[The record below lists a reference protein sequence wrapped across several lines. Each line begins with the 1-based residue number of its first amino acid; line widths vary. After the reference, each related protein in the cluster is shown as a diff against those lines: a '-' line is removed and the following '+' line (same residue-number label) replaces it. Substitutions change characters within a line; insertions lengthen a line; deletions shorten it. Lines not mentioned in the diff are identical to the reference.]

1 MIGFLKGLASLRN
14 VAILAGLLA
23 AAFAA
28 QSLRIKWKD
37 GKIDRLETK
46 LINMIALKD
55 TWKHRHTQ
63 ALEANQT
70 NQTIIA
76 ELQQTNQQCAQAR
89 ELNEQR
95 AAEQTRQ
102 HQGRIADIKAKYD
115 ELRKK
120 LPQLGCANTVID
132 DSVLDL
138 LYKD

>member
-37 GKIDRLETK
+37 GKIGRLETK
-46 LINMIALKD
+46 LMDMTALKD

-76 ELQQTNQQCAQAR
+76 ELQQTNQQCARTR

-120 LPQLGCANTVID
+120 LPQVGCANTVID